1 MVKPNS
7 AFLNTDQMSPVVHYR
22 PGCPP
27 ALTDTEIA
35 DEEGDELGKAIQ
47 QQHEEIIRTARPEF
61 RTNSLKSKQKL
72 TRTWLAR
79 QLLQLESRS
88 LIRA

>member
-1 MVKPNS
+1 MKPNS

-27 ALTDTEIA
+27 ALTDTEIE

-61 RTNSLKSKQKL
+61 PRLDWRGEAITRRKLATPVNRNS
-72 TRTWLAR
+72 WL
-79 QLLQLESRS
+79 
-88 LIRA
+88 IF